1 MMKGRDGMESRD
13 IYITDYDLKRLKELV
28 QVGISFAERDRESL
42 EKLQG
47 ELDRAHIVE
56 PTAVPGDV
64 VTMNSRVRFKDLDTN
79 QDKVYTLVFPSEA
92 KLEQQKISVLAPI
105 GTAILGYR
113 AGDAVEWQVPGG
125 IRKFR
130 IEEILYQPEA
140 AGHYSL

>member
-13 IYITDYDLKRLKELV
+13 IYITEYDLKRLKELV

-42 EKLQG
+42 EQLQG

-113 AGDAVEWQVPGG
+113 VGDTVEWRVPGG
-125 IRKFR
+125 IKRVR

-140 AGHYSL
+140 EGQYSL

>member
-1 MMKGRDGMESRD
+1 MMKGRDGMELRD
-13 IYITDYDLKRLKELV
+13 IYITEYDLKRLKELV

-64 VTMNSRVRFKDLDTN
+64 VTMNSRVRFKDLDTT

-92 KLEQQKISVLAPI
+92 NLEQERISVLAPI

-113 AGDAVEWQVPGG
+113 AGDTVEWRVPGG
-125 IRKFR
+125 IKRVR

-140 AGHYSL
+140 EGQYSL

>member
-1 MMKGRDGMESRD
+1 MESRD
-13 IYITDYDLKRLKELV
+13 IYITEYDLKRLKELV

-42 EKLQG
+42 ETLQG

-105 GTAILGYR
+105 GTAMLGYR
-113 AGDAVEWQVPGG
+113 VGDIVEWLAPGG
-125 IRKFR
+125 IRKVQ

-140 AGHYSL
+140 EGQYSF